1 MTARGTSGQVDEIAE
16 NPIAECVMGDLMH
29 ALVLI
34 GRHAHDVKDQRT
46 FRLRAHHTVHG

>member
-1 MTARGTSGQVDEIAE
+1 MTTCGTGRQVDEIAE
-16 NPIAECVMGDLMH
+16 NAIAEGVMGDLMH

-34 GRHAHDVKDQRT
+34 GRHADDVKDQRT